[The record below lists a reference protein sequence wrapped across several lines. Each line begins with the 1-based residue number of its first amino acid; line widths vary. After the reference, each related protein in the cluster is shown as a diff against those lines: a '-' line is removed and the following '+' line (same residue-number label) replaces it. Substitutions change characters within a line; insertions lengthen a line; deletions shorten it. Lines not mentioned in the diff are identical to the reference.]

1 MVDKL
6 FFCLLISC
14 FNVSLA
20 EEDKET
26 KIIQTGSGPIRGK
39 VVLKNDK
46 EYYEFRGIPFAQP
59 PVGKLRFKPPQPVA
73 PWTDVLD
80 AFTNGPACMQNNFF
94 VPEGGNDGADK
105 FQVGVYHWSMIE
117 F

>member
-1 MVDKL
+1 MIDKL
-6 FFCLLISC
+6 LICLFISC
-14 FNVSLA
+14 LNFYVSLA

-39 VVLKNDK
+39 VVLKNEK

-94 VPEGGNDGADK
+94 VPEGGSNEADI
-105 FQVGVYHWSMIE
+105 FQVGVNQ
-117 F
+117 